1 MFFQTNP
8 LQPIIVSSADSII
21 PVAFS
26 PSGVATAFVQILQLL
41 WQGQEFPCTPQDVI
55 CGTGGQAPQDGVEQS
70 ALGLVRFIRC
80 ERSSK
85 IYWNRVTRKKTD
97 REMSMQHRTTFF
109 TDDEWDQ
116 IKTHYEVRR
125 AILKNCSETK
135 PSDIKTFCKSFFY
148 VVAGAPPCWRNN
160 RENRQKKY
168 LRLSIPRI
176 CQSLR
181 YHLDRWPPLQVN
193 AQRPVLRSI
202 HSNPT
207 SGIGHSKRSSPRPR
221 HLFEHFGLG

>member
-21 PVAFS
+21 PAAFS

-85 IYWNRVTRKKTD
+85 IYWNRVTRKKQIEKCLCNIELHSSMT
-97 REMSMQHRTTFF
+97 MSG
-109 TDDEWDQ
+109 
-116 IKTHYEVRR
+116 IK
-125 AILKNCSETK
+125 LKH
-135 PSDIKTFCKSFFY
+135 IMKSGEQFLKI
-148 VVAGAPPCWRNN
+148 VL
-160 RENRQKKY
+160 K
-168 LRLSIPRI
+168 
-176 CQSLR
+176 QSL
-181 YHLDRWPPLQVN
+181 LTLK
-193 AQRPVLRSI
+193 
-202 HSNPT
+202 HSARVFLCRCRC
-207 SGIGHSKRSSPRPR
+207 HAMLK
-221 HLFEHFGLG
+221 E